1 MADIPSEP
9 FMLLSF
15 VNMKLRDGYES
26 PEELCASLGIDADEL
41 VRTLHEAGFDYV
53 PAINQFR

>member
-1 MADIPSEP
+1 MADIPTEP

-41 VRTLHEAGFDYV
+41 VRKLHDAGFDYV